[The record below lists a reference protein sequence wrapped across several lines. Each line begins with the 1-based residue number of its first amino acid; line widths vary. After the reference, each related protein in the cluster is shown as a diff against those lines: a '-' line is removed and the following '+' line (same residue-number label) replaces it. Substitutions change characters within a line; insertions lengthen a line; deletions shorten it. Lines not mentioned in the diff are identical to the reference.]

1 MAIRSPSGFLV
12 SIVLSYLGLANA
24 SPELIIAEKIFVSWV
39 VIFKAGLDI

>member
-24 SPELIIAEKIFVSWV
+24 LPEFIIAEKILVSWV
-39 VIFKAGLDI
+39 VIFIAELDI